1 MTLSCN
7 ILYKKW
13 SLYVK
18 TITLYLSIFQFIYRN
33 EMCIRIKSF
42 NVNATHIFL
51 FYSVQFLNSSTVHS
65 VQCIFLFYSVSEYNV
80 RKTGKFGCNNKRS
93 FSTLLYLKTKMLR
106 RWEDKKN
113 EHYNF
118 SFVLLSKLCKLCI
131 FDYWLIVCF
140 SVSRIYMCV

>member
-42 NVNATHIFL
+42 NVNATHIFC
-51 FYSVQFLNSSTVHS
+51 FIQYSFWTVQQYIQYSAFLGFIQFLSTTFVKQENLDATIN
-65 VQCIFLFYSVSEYNV
+65 VLFQLCYIWKQRCYEDEKI
-80 RKTGKFGCNNKRS
+80 RKTNIIIS
-93 FSTLLYLKTKMLR
+93 VLYCCQSYVNYAYLTI
-106 RWEDKKN
+106 D
-113 EHYNF
+113 
-118 SFVLLSKLCKLCI
+118 
-131 FDYWLIVCF
+131 
-140 SVSRIYMCV
+140 